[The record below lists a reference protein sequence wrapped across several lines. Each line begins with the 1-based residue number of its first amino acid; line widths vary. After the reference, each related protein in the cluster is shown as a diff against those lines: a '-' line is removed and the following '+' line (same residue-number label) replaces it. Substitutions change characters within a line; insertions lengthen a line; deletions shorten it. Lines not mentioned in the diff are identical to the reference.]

1 MRGVSNHEAA
11 PPFETRATQYLHS
24 GQVLCLRAPQG
35 EADHRPAPVSDSIKR
50 AFPAPCAK
58 DVKNN
63 GPDGQFNVRRPVPM
77 AARGLLIAIEDQLER

>member
-58 DVKNN
+58 DVKITGRMGNSTY
-63 GPDGQFNVRRPVPM
+63 GAPSPWRRG
-77 AARGLLIAIEDQLER
+77 AF